1 MAKIKKDKEED
12 SWKLGQVLEA
22 KLTPTIRQKRRK
34 CRWGKLRARWE
45 DVGGGVP
52 AVFFEGLAR
61 VVRKQKGGG
70 RKKKGGKRRKE
81 GKKRRRK
88 VEAHYRWACVSKLPK
103 ADLKEGK
110 KKKRRSHVS
119 LQSANIEN
127 VFRHCGV
134 ARARAWFP
142 HFQPIAIIWR
152 R

>member
-61 VVRKQKGGG
+61 VVRKQKGGKEEKR
-70 RKKKGGKRRKE
+70 RKKKEGGE
-81 GKKRRRK
+81 EEEKKGGGPLP
-88 VEAHYRWACVSKLPK
+88 VSVCLET
-103 ADLKEGK
+103 A
-110 KKKRRSHVS
+110 
-119 LQSANIEN
+119 
-127 VFRHCGV
+127 
-134 ARARAWFP
+134 
-142 HFQPIAIIWR
+142 
-152 R
+152 